1 MEYGGDKTL
10 KRYSNLSWKQPGVE
24 NCHHLHIWALS
35 TTETALT
42 AHIVIDNITQLEE
55 VKQHIKEALEEAGIH
70 HATLEFEDERTTCC
84 KECCED

>member
-1 MEYGGDKTL
+1 MI
-10 KRYSNLSWKQPGVE
+10 YSYFIYIYLELVFILYMSFMIIG
-24 NCHHLHIWALS
+24 
-35 TTETALT
+35 
-42 AHIVIDNITQLEE
+42 NITQLEE